1 MKKTEMLK
9 KLSLTRETQGHL
21 DDRNLVDVAG
31 MTTAP
36 CQATDD
42 TRPCSVCTTCEIT
55 STRTC

>member
-1 MKKTEMLK
+1 MKKTDLLK
-9 KLSLTRETQGHL
+9 KLSLTRETLGHL

-42 TRPCSVCTTCEIT
+42 TRICSVCTTCQIQT
-55 STRTC
+55 TRTC